1 MAKNLS
7 VSWYTLNHN
16 LQSYANHKLHL
27 LKTSTLSFLP
37 PEVFKHSQRAVYVMS
52 WQCFSECVGV
62 NVLPGWL
69 RYITLLLTT
78 PVTSVRHFHEIPV
91 SLENM
96 FRCSDAIKHLII
108 LISKFLKKKKNHQ
121 IQRVK
126 HTYLTIV
133 LELNY
138 SYQSQNNII
147 KQCHYIVL
155 GYNCSNYINKSSC
168 RLYLW

>member
-1 MAKNLS
+1 MFFRVCWCKCITWLTA
-7 VSWYTLNHN
+7 VYYPAAHN
-16 LQSYANHKLHL
+16 SSYKRQ
-27 LKTSTLSFLP
+27 TLSRDTG
-37 PEVFKHSQRAVYVMS
+37 KSQKYVS
-52 WQCFSECVGV
+52 
-62 NVLPGWL
+62 VLGCNK
-69 RYITLLLTT
+69 T
-78 PVTSVRHFHEIPV
+78 PYHP
-91 SLENM
+91 
-96 FRCSDAIKHLII
+96 HLQ
-108 LISKFLKKKKNHQ
+108 ISLKKKKNHQ